1 MKMAATPHDAA
12 NFLRARLG
20 ARRPKLAVVLGSGL
34 GPLADRVE
42 DAVAIPYGEI
52 PGFHVS
58 SVPGHAGRLVAGR
71 LAGVEVA
78 CLQGRVHL
86 YEGVEPSA
94 IKQPIRTLK
103 ALGIERLV
111 LTNAAGSFHAS
122 SDEGSLVLLSDHIAW
137 AGLNPLVG
145 PNDEEWGGRFFPLTD
160 AYDPAMRAVLQSNAR
175 RLGIALPEGV
185 YAWYLGPNFETPA
198 EIRALRGLGADLV
211 GMSTVP
217 EVLVARHCGLR
228 VVAISAITNLAA
240 GMRQGQHLSHEHT
253 QKIAALC
260 GERLGR
266 LIEASLEGLLTA

>member
-1 MKMAATPHDAA
+1 MAPTPHDAA
-12 NFLRARLG
+12 KFLRDKMG
-20 ARRPKLAVVLGSGL
+20 VRRPKIAIVLGSGL

-42 DAVAIPYGEI
+42 NAVAIPYGEI

-58 SVPGHAGRLVAGR
+58 SVAGHAGRLVVGH
-71 LAGVEVA
+71 LAGVEIA
-78 CLQGRVHL
+78 CLQGRVHM
-86 YEGVEPSA
+86 YEGAQPASV
-94 IKQPIRTLK
+94 KQPIRTLK

-111 LTNAAGSFHAS
+111 LTNAAGSFHKS

-137 AGLNPLVG
+137 ANMNPLVG
-145 PNDEEWGGRFFPLTD
+145 PNDDEWGPRFFSVAD

-217 EVLVARHCGLR
+217 EILVARHCGLR
-228 VVAISAITNLAA
+228 GVAISAITNLAA

-266 LIEASLEGLLTA
+266 LVEASLEGLLTA